1 MRPDRDTPPDHEGD
15 PRHRGRDRV
24 RSLREHTL
32 RVSRTFPAAASSRSG
47 RARWTSVAVIAV
59 AAVSTSVGCS
69 ESRPQTAPAS
79 TRTPTTKAD
88 TVRTSPPPDAR
99 AGARV
104 FETTCKKCHTVEV
117 RGWIDDRVSLR
128 ALRPSY
134 STTVDKVT
142 NGGAA
147 MPAFRGKLSEQD
159 IVNVAAFVSRV
170 ASRRRAHARPK
181 TAFDYLRSWRR
192 LNRQELAQ
200 RARAARRAEGG

>member
-1 MRPDRDTPPDHEGD
+1 MRPDRDTPPDYEGD
-15 PRHRGRDRV
+15 PRRGRDRV

-32 RVSRTFPAAASSRSG
+32 RVPRTFPAAASCRG
-47 RARWTSVAVIAV
+47 GKARWTSIAVIAV
-59 AAVSTSVGCS
+59 AAVSASLGCS
-69 ESRPQTAPAS
+69 ESGPQAAPS
-79 TRTPTTKAD
+79 TRTPTTRAD
-88 TVRTSPPPDAR
+88 TVRTSPAPDAR

-147 MPAFRGKLSEQD
+147 MPAFGGKLSEQD
-159 IVNVAAFVSRV
+159 IVNVAAFVSRA
-170 ASRRRAHARPK
+170 ASRRRARAHARPK